1 MACTKPIRPAP
12 TSLKATVWQHFEFH
26 EVEVKTDKTYTV
38 CKVCGTQLKDFGNTT
53 NLRNFLARYHPELGE
68 KQRPVAGASQRAI
81 GQVMAQLQPN
91 SKRAKG
97 ITKST
102 ASFNAL
108 ALRPYS
114 VVENVGFGTMVFTLE
129 PNTKYH
135 LGVTSLTQ
143 PYRHATVKIRQK
155 FWTLWWKWDFRIEIE
170 SNHEMPRD
178 SHPYYW
184 YWAYQALRRKT
195 KFLIWGISWVCFGL
209 KCCVCHS
216 LILPQGKWFIRITQG
231 CWTPCV

>member
-1 MACTKPIRPAP
+1 MRCNIQFACCSASCLCLSHDRMAAMACTKPIRPAP

-53 NLRNFLARYHPELGE
+53 NLRNHLARYHPELGE

-170 SNHEMPRD
+170 SYRIE
-178 SHPYYW
+178 
-184 YWAYQALRRKT
+184 
-195 KFLIWGISWVCFGL
+195 SWDAKRFPPL
-209 KCCVCHS
+209 L
-216 LILPQGKWFIRITQG
+216 LILSISGFEKENKVPYLGH
-231 CWTPCV
+231 